1 MNAFIT
7 ESDTDILI
15 GKELVDKKEFVTS
28 RCSYIG
34 SFVLAYSRLVI
45 QDIC

>member
-1 MNAFIT
+1 MT
-7 ESDTDILI
+7 DSDFDILI
-15 GKELVDKKEFVTS
+15 GTKLIDKKEFITS

-45 QDIC
+45 